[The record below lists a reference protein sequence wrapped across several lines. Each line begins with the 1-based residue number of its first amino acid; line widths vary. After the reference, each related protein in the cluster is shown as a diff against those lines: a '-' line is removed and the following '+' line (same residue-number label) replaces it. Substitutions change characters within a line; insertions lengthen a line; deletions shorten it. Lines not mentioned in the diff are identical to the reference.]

1 MMSLEKPTVDDFG
14 AFSYDEPIFGS
25 WEPNE
30 EDLKVMEEQPKP
42 EIPVHEP
49 NTPTHENRPIYNQE
63 LEEKNYR
70 DESVEKKK
78 QNILEKI
85 GSFVT
90 NMLYIVIQVASDLVH
105 VAVFNT
111 LLGNNE
117 RINITKSI
125 NAALIKAQGHT
136 KGEEHVKT
144 EEHEKLQSVKQ
155 KEENRREEVEQK
167 ETVAGGLRINYQEN
181 TEHVTLTDEHGN
193 RLSVP
198 KEDVFAGD
206 VETVAKKLH
215 EMCDKKN
222 KIECLTQASLAIAKV
237 RYEEGEKGK
246 LAAFDFRTDR
256 GWIQTELKMNSKSEL
271 AVICNGKHVLT
282 EEISKLNPQKM
293 KECIF
298 SFKER
303 YVKFLMVEITVSVGR
318 EFTDIYVTAGDK
330 IQHIGSYKFETEQDV
345 MEMAERLKESETVSQ
360 ALNEMHITPEAIS
373 YVTGII
379 TNPEMEFQRN
389 EDGNVLNPFTGK
401 TEHDGNAHLFYHQDS
416 GKLMMYEPNEYEK
429 GVHTEIF
436 KVPSVLEITS
446 EQFNG
451 MIEAV
456 QTCQLCME
464 SNVFEV
470 ADYNRENEQIIE
482 TCQEQDLKANQF
494 FEESLQKECEEP
506 PQLSDEQIYEL
517 FEEECR

>member
-303 YVKFLMVEITVSVGR
+303 DVKFLMGEITVSVGR
-318 EFTDIYVTAGDK
+318 EFT
-330 IQHIGSYKFETEQDV
+330 
-345 MEMAERLKESETVSQ
+345 LK
-360 ALNEMHITPEAIS
+360 
-373 YVTGII
+373 
-379 TNPEMEFQRN
+379 
-389 EDGNVLNPFTGK
+389 
-401 TEHDGNAHLFYHQDS
+401 
-416 GKLMMYEPNEYEK
+416 
-429 GVHTEIF
+429 
-436 KVPSVLEITS
+436 
-446 EQFNG
+446 
-451 MIEAV
+451 
-456 QTCQLCME
+456 
-464 SNVFEV
+464 
-470 ADYNRENEQIIE
+470 
-482 TCQEQDLKANQF
+482 
-494 FEESLQKECEEP
+494 
-506 PQLSDEQIYEL
+506 
-517 FEEECR
+517 